1 MATPVVRQSLFVKD
15 KSSTEYQSFVKQ
27 TPNASQIYLQAQ
39 KQNSKN
45 TYKNHR
51 SQLRLWVAPQ
61 GLLFYSDF

>member
-1 MATPVVRQSLFVKD
+1 MATPVVCQSLFVKD

-27 TPNASQIYLQAQ
+27 TPNASQIYLQTQ

-51 SQLRLWVAPQ
+51 SQLPLWVAPQ
-61 GLLFYSDF
+61 CLLFYSDF